1 MVLRVGAKAL
11 ADHLGHDVVALLLKI
26 ADASSKTI
34 AVELI
39 HRDGTCDS
47 VTFLE
52 VSKNLFALR
61 FWHITF

>member
-1 MVLRVGAKAL
+1 MVLRIRAKAL

-34 AVELI
+34 AAELI
-39 HRDGTCDS
+39 HRDSVCDS

-52 VSKNLFALR
+52 LSKNLL
-61 FWHITF
+61 TL